1 MNAYRTLAATALI
14 VLGSVAAQAAEP
26 RMDGDWSNDPV
37 SLQAPS
43 TVTRAQVVAE
53 LAAARQ
59 NGTMPRSGEWYDE
72 PAPLST
78 QPSTLTRAEVRAE
91 AVAALKSHDFVGRDH

>member
-1 MNAYRTLAATALI
+1 MNAYRTFGAAALI
-14 VLGSVAAQAAEP
+14 ALSAVAAQAAEP

-43 TVTRAQVVAE
+43 TVTRAQVIAE

-59 NGTMPRSGEWYDE
+59 NGTLPRAGDWYDE
-72 PAPLST
+72 PAPLGS

-91 AVAALKSHDFVGRDH
+91 AIAALKNHELVGGDH